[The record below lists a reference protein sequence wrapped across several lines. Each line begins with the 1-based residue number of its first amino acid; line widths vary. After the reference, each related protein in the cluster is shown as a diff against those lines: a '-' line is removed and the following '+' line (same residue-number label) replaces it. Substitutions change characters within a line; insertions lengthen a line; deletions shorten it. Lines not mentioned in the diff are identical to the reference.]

1 MRCCVSSLVLLALLC
16 GAAAPAS
23 AAPVTLRFRGTA
35 DLSLFGGFT
44 TSTFAGD
51 VTWDPSMPCNGNGDD
66 YSVCRFD
73 PEAYDGDPVPVGHLS
88 IDGVDYS
95 TRIAPYSRLEVFPYE
110 WFLEFWFTPPHGPG
124 ALNVGRVSLWMWSSR
139 SEAAGTPVFYG
150 GWLPAD
156 LAFLSR
162 LERRALVLSGP
173 WNETDPY
180 LPSVSAT
187 TLFVPEPG
195 VAALLVAGMV
205 AAVRRRGARRR

>member
-1 MRCCVSSLVLLALLC
+1 MSSLVLLALLC
-16 GAAAPAS
+16 SAAAPAS
-23 AAPVTLRFRGTA
+23 ATPVTLRFRGTA
-35 DLSLFGGFT
+35 DLAPFGAST
-44 TSTFAGD
+44 TSRVVGD
-51 VTWDPSMPCNGNGDD
+51 VTWDPAMPCNGNGDD

-95 TRIAPYSRLEVFPYE
+95 ARIAPYSRLEVFPYDL
-110 WFLEFWFTPPHGPG
+110 FLEFWFTPPHGPG
-124 ALNVGRVSLWMWSSR
+124 ALNVGRVYLWMWSSR

>member
-16 GAAAPAS
+16 SAAAPAS
-23 AAPVTLRFRGTA
+23 ATPVTLRFRGTA
-35 DLSLFGGFT
+35 DLAPFGAST
-44 TSTFAGD
+44 TSRVVGD
-51 VTWDPSMPCNGNGDD
+51 VTWDPAMPCNGNGDD

-95 TRIAPYSRLEVFPYE
+95 ARIAPYSRLEVFPYDL
-110 WFLEFWFTPPHGPG
+110 FLEFWFTPPHGPG
-124 ALNVGRVSLWMWSSR
+124 ALNVGRVYLWMWSSR

-195 VAALLVAGMV
+195 VSALLVAGMV